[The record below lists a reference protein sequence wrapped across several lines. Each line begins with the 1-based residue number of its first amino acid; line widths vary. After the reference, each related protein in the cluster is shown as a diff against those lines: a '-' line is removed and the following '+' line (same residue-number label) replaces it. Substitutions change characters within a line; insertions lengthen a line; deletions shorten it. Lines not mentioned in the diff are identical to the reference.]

1 LTNAFY
7 DFLCLLEESIEQLYP
22 AILVICCIFHKQTCE
37 IHTNKW
43 QRFPW
48 LLASFFIQFPRN
60 TNVTASYLKL
70 LCFKEYNVQRIK
82 VDIAFLKNN
91 IILSLMRFII
101 RCIVLQIFSY
111 YPILHKY
118 GWQETIH
125 YSIVD
130 CFHMR
135 QQSVAL
141 MLSLIFSYL
150 ITNCICKFEAI
161 KLHRILDLQRNDAK
175 LSPCADNKRMAHSC
189 IFWRQLK

>member
-1 LTNAFY
+1 MTAFPVT
-7 DFLCLLEESIEQLYP
+7 FS
-22 AILVICCIFHKQTCE
+22 VIFI
-37 IHTNKW
+37 
-43 QRFPW
+43 RFPC
-48 LLASFFIQFPRN
+48 N
-60 TNVTASYLKL
+60 TNVTAFYLKL
-70 LCFKEYNVQRIK
+70 ICFKEYNVQWIK

-91 IILSLMRFII
+91 ILLSLMRAASQDAQYYKYFHTIQSYISTGGRRQFTI
-101 RCIVLQIFSY
+101 R
-111 YPILHKY
+111 
-118 GWQETIH
+118 
-125 YSIVD
+125 YSD

-141 MLSLIFSYL
+141 LLSLIFSYL

>member
-1 LTNAFY
+1 MTNAFF

-22 AILVICCIFHKQTCE
+22 AILVICCKFYKQTCE

-43 QRFPW
+43 QPFPW
-48 LLASFFIQFPRN
+48 LLASFFIKFPCN
-60 TNVTASYLKL
+60 TNVTAFYLKL
-70 LCFKEYNVQRIK
+70 ICFKEYNVQWIK

-91 IILSLMRFII
+91 ITLSVICII

-125 YSIVD
+125 YSIFRF
-130 CFHMR
+130 FHMR
-135 QQSVAL
+135 QQGVAL

-161 KLHRILDLQRNDAK
+161 KLHRFLDLQRNDAK